1 MTERPYIK
9 LKIQDLENKSL
20 CAEDSVLILDEL
32 KHRKT
37 KRAKKLR
44 LTIINRLTKNKK
56 MIQDVNK
63 PCLWDI
69 SNYSDKLASISEFM
83 FSVRTSNCLE
93 SENIQTLEEI
103 IEFGKV
109 RLMRIPNFGKKS
121 LTEIE
126 ETLKRLL
133 TQDKGGSSTKISSK
147 HYVNAQLDFI
157 DKYKKIIDD
166 WNTTPMNRSEI
177 GEIHGL
183 SRERVRQIVKQAE
196 DLKITVVDAKTK
208 RRIRQEDKRT
218 NLTSQYLQKF
228 IESYKS
234 GSSQQEISK
243 IFGISIQQVKELED
257 IALKGKKITRHLI
270 RKKET
275 EPYILKR
282 QKEVLLLRSKKYSI
296 PEVAAT
302 LGVSEQTISKDIKQ
316 MKLNG
321 IVVPH
326 SAPARNFLSEEK
338 INFRTSFIEAKM
350 KEGWTK
356 AKIAEGLGLASA
368 HAITRHI
375 KLYMYESS
383 QDL

>member
-234 GSSQQEISK
+234 GSSQ
-243 IFGISIQQVKELED
+243 
-257 IALKGKKITRHLI
+257 
-270 RKKET
+270 
-275 EPYILKR
+275 
-282 QKEVLLLRSKKYSI
+282 
-296 PEVAAT
+296 
-302 LGVSEQTISKDIKQ
+302 
-316 MKLNG
+316 
-321 IVVPH
+321 
-326 SAPARNFLSEEK
+326 
-338 INFRTSFIEAKM
+338 
-350 KEGWTK
+350 
-356 AKIAEGLGLASA
+356 
-368 HAITRHI
+368 
-375 KLYMYESS
+375 
-383 QDL
+383 